1 MQYPYLFTVLLP
13 LYLTIPLIVW
23 AGEFEDQL
31 NKVGIFQET
40 IDILLKQEFSKMED
54 LQTVTIDSLVK
65 MGIKYEAAQKI
76 VVNFGETKHQPFE
89 KMSLSDLLSYLLTNP
104 TDEHALQAL
113 KQSKEVQQA
122 EAQAETTEWAVVG
135 MTDKKLNIP
144 LTIAYLELLTQSPPR
159 SVFRDKPVVSIEVA
173 LGKVE
178 AVIREHPLLEETL
191 ATNGLDHHNL
201 NWLKVPVAVRKA
213 LFWAKIINHPQFPT
227 QPEQVVLEVYKEATN
242 NPLTVGIVQT
252 IVTEYQ
258 AALLRQDPTAI
269 NVRALKMPE

>member
-1 MQYPYLFTVLLP
+1 MPYPLLSTILLP

-31 NKVGIFQET
+31 NKVGIYQET

-54 LQTVTIDSLVK
+54 LQTVTIDNLVK

-89 KMSLSDLLSYLLTNP
+89 KMSLSDLLSYLLTYPN
-104 TDEHALQAL
+104 DEHALQAL
-113 KQSKEVQQA
+113 TQSKEVQQA
-122 EAQAETTEWAVVG
+122 EAKTTDWAVVG

-144 LTIAYLELLTQSPPR
+144 LTMAYLELLTQSPPR
-159 SVFRDKPVVSIEVA
+159 SVFRDQPVVSIEVA

-178 AVIREHPLLEETL
+178 EVIREHPLLEETL
-191 ATNGLDHHNL
+191 SANGLDHHNL

-213 LFWAKIINHPQFPT
+213 LFWAKLINHPQFPT
-227 QPEQVVLEVYKEATN
+227 QPEQVVFEVYKEATK

-258 AALLRQDPTAI
+258 AALLRKDPTAI